1 MNILQ
6 IIGRDSE
13 IFKLDILEKENEL
26 TKIINH
32 STLRKIER
40 WNSWFNRDAT
50 DAKERQYLFTKSYT
64 TREKNFEEFFTES

>member
-26 TKIINH
+26 SKIITH

-40 WNSWFNRDAT
+40 
-50 DAKERQYLFTKSYT
+50 
-64 TREKNFEEFFTES
+64 